1 MPKRVEKNRATVE
14 KNHGDFFTRNKPS
27 LFRRWLKFSAVGA
40 TGIAVQLLVL
50 ALLLRLAGM
59 HYLLATAVAVE
70 ASVLHNFIWHR
81 RWTWSDRNTTRCGAL
96 LLKFNLTNGALSL
109 IGNLIFMWFFVGT
122 AGLDA
127 RLANIITISICALAN
142 FLLSDKFVF
151 T

>member
-1 MPKRVEKNRATVE
+1 MPNET
-14 KNHGDFFTRNKPS
+14 S

-40 TGIAVQLLVL
+40 TGIVVQLLTL
-50 ALLLRLAGM
+50 ALLLRLAGL

-70 ASVLHNFIWHR
+70 VSVLHNFVWHR
-81 RWTWSDRNTTRCGAL
+81 RWTWSDRDVARCGAL

-109 IGNLIFMWFFVGT
+109 IGNLIFMWFLVGA

-127 RLANIITISICALAN
+127 RLANLITISICALAN

>member
-1 MPKRVEKNRATVE
+1 MKKRVDEKNESFLAAT
-14 KNHGDFFTRNKPS
+14 KMS

-40 TGIAVQLLVL
+40 TGIAVQLVTL

-59 HYLLATAVAVE
+59 HYLLATALAVE
-70 ASVLHNFIWHR
+70 ASVLHNFVWHR
-81 RWTWSDRNTTRCGAL
+81 RWTWSDRQLTNCGAL

-109 IGNLIFMWFFVGT
+109 IGNLIFMWLFVGT
-122 AGLDA
+122 VGLDA
-127 RLANIITISICALAN
+127 RLANVITISICALAN

>member
-1 MPKRVEKNRATVE
+1 MEKRTDQENESFFATTE
-14 KNHGDFFTRNKPS
+14 MS

-40 TGIAVQLLVL
+40 TGIAVQLVTL
-50 ALLLRLAGM
+50 ALLLRLAGL
-59 HYLLATAVAVE
+59 HYLLATALAVE
-70 ASVLHNFIWHR
+70 ASVLHNFVWHR
-81 RWTWSDRNTTRCGAL
+81 RWTWSDRTPTNCGAL

-109 IGNLIFMWFFVGT
+109 FGNLVFMWLFVGA

-127 RLANIITISICALAN
+127 RLANLITISICALDN